1 MDGSVISDDVK
12 TLLRDCIES
21 FEHLEVLLL
30 LHRKPDDTWTADA
43 VVAASMLNLAEDIA
57 TDALAHLHRWKLIE
71 GEARRYRY
79 NPSNR
84 LDATI
89 RALATVYEEDRLE
102 VMRLMNQNAIERVRT
117 SALRAFADAFFVGGG
132 GKKTDG

>member
-30 LHRKPDDTWTADA
+30 LYRKPGDAWTADA
-43 VVAASMLNLAEDIA
+43 VATASILNLSEDTA
-57 TDALAHLHRWKLIE
+57 ADALAHLRRWKLLE
-71 GEARRYRY
+71 GEARSYRY
-79 NPSNR
+79 DPGNR
-84 LDATI
+84 LDGTV
-89 RALATVYEEDRLE
+89 RALAAIYDEDRLE
-102 VMRLMNQNAIERVRT
+102 VMKLMNQNAIERVRT